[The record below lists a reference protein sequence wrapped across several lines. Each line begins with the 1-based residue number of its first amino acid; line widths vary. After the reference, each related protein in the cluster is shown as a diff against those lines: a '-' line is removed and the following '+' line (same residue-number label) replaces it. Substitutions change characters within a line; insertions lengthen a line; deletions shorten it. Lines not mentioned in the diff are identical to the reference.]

1 MLPSKGDELV
11 SHPEAPQVL
20 PELPAGLSD
29 GFPAQGNWTYEDYCR
44 IPDDGQRYEV
54 IRGVLYVSPAP
65 RTRHQRVIAYLLTAL
80 NNFVTARQLGEVL
93 TSPIDVLLPGL
104 ASVVQPDIL
113 FVSRD
118 RAGIVEEKYLRGAPD
133 LVVEV
138 LSPSNPG
145 HDRKTKLEVYAEAG
159 VREYWIVD
167 PDARSIDVHV
177 LESRAYRL
185 DGRYGT
191 EAAARSRVL
200 DGFEVGVARVC
211 PQ

>member
-1 MLPSKGDELV
+1 MISV

-29 GFPAQGNWTYEDYCR
+29 GFPAQGSWTYEDYCR
-44 IPDDGQRYEV
+44 IPDDGKRYEV

-65 RTRHQRVIAYLLTAL
+65 RTRHQRVIANLFNAL
-80 NNFVTARQLGEVL
+80 FNFVTARQLGEVL

-104 ASVVQPDIL
+104 ASPVQPDIL
-113 FVSRD
+113 FVSRE
-118 RAGIVEEKYLRGAPD
+118 RARIVEEKYLADAPD

-138 LSPSNPG
+138 LSPSNPR
-145 HDRKTKLEVYAEAG
+145 HDRKTKFEVYAEAG

-167 PDARSIDVHV
+167 PDERSIEVHS
-177 LESRAYRL
+177 LEGRAWRL
-185 DGRYGT
+185 DGRHGP

-200 DGFEVGVARVC
+200 AGFEVAVAKVC
-211 PQ
+211 PP

>member
-1 MLPSKGDELV
+1 MIFV

-29 GFPAQGNWTYEDYCR
+29 GFPAQGSWTYEDYCR
-44 IPDDGQRYEV
+44 IPDDGNRYEV

-65 RTRHQRVIAYLLTAL
+65 RSRHQRVIAHLLAAIY
-80 NNFVTARQLGEVL
+80 NFVTARQLGEVL

-104 ASVVQPDIL
+104 ASPVQPDIL
-113 FVSRD
+113 FLSRD
-118 RAGIVEEKYLRGAPD
+118 RARIVEERYLSDAPD

-145 HDRKTKLEVYAEAG
+145 HDRKTKFEVYAEAG

-167 PDARSIDVHV
+167 PDLRSIEVHV
-177 LESRAYRL
+177 LDGRAYRL
-185 DGRYGT
+185 DGRHGAEST
-191 EAAARSRVL
+191 ARSKVL
-200 DGFEVGVARVC
+200 DGFEVAVAKAC
-211 PQ
+211 PAA